1 MQRHDCCEQLAEQIQ
16 ACLTKGIHPEP
27 EVRHYIDST
36 FAHPTRHELE
46 IILNDPE
53 NCERDALL
61 ELIYF
66 PGQDIQIL
74 LENVIEE
81 GHFEPDEEEVVF
93 GMLVGK
99 KSVAALYYPEGG
111 PPVRLAPP
119 DHAVRQF
126 IARLN
131 IHKQLDRDLLA
142 AIHQN
147 LPTDQQVPAKVMIR
161 NARFACQGSKAAFLK
176 AFVLNMPSLLDNFSE
191 YLEFV
196 LHFLATNP
204 GGKGLKESLAHRKQH
219 HHKNILKSELF
230 ESQRQNRNVETMI
243 LQGMRI
249 PHFDPQDDMRKI
261 AMIDTIS
268 LALYGRTL

>member
-16 ACLTKGIHPEP
+16 ACLTKGIHLEP
-27 EVRHYIDST
+27 EVQHYIDST
-36 FAHPTRHELE
+36 FAHPTRQELE

-53 NCERDALL
+53 NCEQDALL
-61 ELIYF
+61 ELIFF
-66 PGQDIQIL
+66 PGWDIQIL
-74 LENVIEE
+74 LENMIEE
-81 GHFEPDEEEVVF
+81 GHFQQDEEDVVF
-93 GMLVGK
+93 GLLMGK
-99 KSVAALYYPEGG
+99 KSMTTLCHPEGA
-111 PPVRLAPP
+111 PPVRLATPE
-119 DHAVRQF
+119 HAARQF

-161 NARFACQGSKAAFLK
+161 NARFICQGSKAAFVK
-176 AFVLNMPSLLDNFSE
+176 AFVLNMPPLPSTFFE

-196 LHFLATNP
+196 LHFLETSP
-204 GGKGLKESLAHRKQH
+204 GGKHLKESLADRKQQH
-219 HHKNILKSELF
+219 YKNILKAEQF

-243 LQGMRI
+243 LQGIRI
-249 PHFDPQDDMRKI
+249 PHFDPQDDRRKI

-268 LALYGRTL
+268 LALYGT

>member
-1 MQRHDCCEQLAEQIQ
+1 MQRHDCCEQLAQQIQ
-16 ACLTKGIHPEP
+16 AWLTKGIHPEP

-36 FAHPTRHELE
+36 FAHPTRRELE

-53 NCERDALL
+53 NCEQDALL

-74 LENVIEE
+74 LENVIED
-81 GHFEPDEEEVVF
+81 GHFRQDEEEVIF
-93 GMLVGK
+93 NMLMREKPVTT
-99 KSVAALYYPEGG
+99 LYYLEDS
-111 PPVRLAPP
+111 PPVRLATPE
-119 DHAVRQF
+119 HAARQF

-131 IHKQLDRDLLA
+131 IHKQLDRDLLT
-142 AIHQN
+142 AIHQH
-147 LPTDQQVPAKVMIR
+147 LPTDHQVLAKVMIR
-161 NARFACQGSKAAFLK
+161 NARACQGSKAAFTK
-176 AFVLNMPSLLDNFSE
+176 VFVLNMPPRLDNFFE

-196 LHFLATNP
+196 LHFLETSPAD
-204 GGKGLKESLAHRKQH
+204 KHLKESLAHRKQQ
-219 HHKNILKSELF
+219 HHKNILKAEQF
-230 ESQRQNRNVETMI
+230 ESQRQTRNVETMI
-243 LQGMRI
+243 LQGIRI